1 MPAVSLSVLADFA
14 DIIAALAIVLSLIFV
29 GYELHQNRTQAE
41 LSNWRELLQTLVDY
55 KGLTHDPEFAAFIQ
69 RAQADY
75 HALSQTDRMR
85 YGLYLE
91 QGIHIIGNFLK
102 HNNSLPRKLE
112 GLEDAV
118 TNMFIDL
125 LSTPGGQAWWAEAH
139 DTGRFMP
146 STYQIV
152 NAHLA
157 KGRIRTAK

>member
-1 MPAVSLSVLADFA
+1 MTLSVLADFA
-14 DIIAALAIVLSLIFV
+14 DIIAALAIILSLIFV

-41 LSNWRELLQTLVDY
+41 LSNWRALCRTWSTTR
-55 KGLTHDPEFAAFIQ
+55 GLTHDPTSPVHQ

-75 HALSQTDRMR
+75 DALSATDRMR
-85 YGLYLE
+85 FGLYLE

-118 TNMFIDL
+118 TNMFIDML
-125 LSTPGGQAWWAEAH
+125 TTPGGKAWWAEAH
-139 DTGRFMP
+139 DTEGAASCRRP
-146 STYQIV
+146 TRIV